1 MAGISLL
8 DGVLILAAPLV
19 IAYFVYR
26 AIKGMP
32 LSRALLWILVGVYGL
47 WAADLLF
54 FPLLVDP
61 RLRALRAGTLTQWVN
76 LIPFKTLWHQLN
88 APTGIAP
95 RQIGG
100 NLGLLLP
107 VGLIG
112 PILAPRLRRVRE
124 VLIASL
130 ALSVC
135 IELVQ
140 LIGTATTFIARSVD
154 VDDLMLN
161 VTGALLG
168 WLIWRGC
175 LEASHRLWRP
185 SRNLVHGQESG

>member
-1 MAGISLL
+1 ML

-19 IAYFVYR
+19 MAYFAYR
-26 AIKGMP
+26 IFRGMP
-32 LSRALLWILVGVYGL
+32 LWRALLWILISVYAL

-61 RLRALRAGTLTQWVN
+61 QLRAMKAETGLGWVN
-76 LIPFKTLWHQLN
+76 LVPFKTLWEQLN

-112 PILAPRLRRVRE
+112 PILVPRLRRARE
-124 VLIASL
+124 VVLASL
-130 ALSVC
+130 VISAC

-161 VTGALLG
+161 VAGALLG
-168 WLIWRGC
+168 WLIWRGVS
-175 LEASHRLWRP
+175 AISSRVRRSSQRLVQADEP
-185 SRNLVHGQESG
+185 G